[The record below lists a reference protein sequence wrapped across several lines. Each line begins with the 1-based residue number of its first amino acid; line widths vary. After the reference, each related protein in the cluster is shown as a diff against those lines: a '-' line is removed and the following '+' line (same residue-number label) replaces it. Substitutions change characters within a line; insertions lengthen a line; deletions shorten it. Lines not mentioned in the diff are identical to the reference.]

1 MASTQSPRPRQQH
14 SSPRLLILLVLL
26 LAAQTRGASAQAA
39 SDNSCAAILRAAVYR
54 VFYLAGNAGPYAAF
68 EASVCSLPST
78 SLNEL
83 ELPLTEQDQGAFE
96 AAAAVL
102 VRGWRPL
109 PSTSPDFPN
118 SSGYKVVRDFHT
130 AICKVK

>member
-1 MASTQSPRPRQQH
+1 MASALKDRQQR
-14 SSPRLLILLVLL
+14 SWQLLPLLLALL
-26 LAAQTRGASAQAA
+26 LAAQPRGTGAQAA
-39 SDNSCAAILRAAVYR
+39 SDNGCAAILRAAVYR
-54 VFYLAGNAGPYAAF
+54 VFYLAGNTSPYAAF

-102 VRGWRPL
+102 LRGWRPL
-109 PSTSPDFPN
+109 PSTPPDFPN
-118 SSGYKVVRDFHT
+118 SSGYKVIRDFHI
-130 AICKVK
+130 AICKVA